1 MSTFTDSITNI
12 LNSGYITPTTTNRA
26 KVDIAMAIKNGS
38 IDSVNFSDES
48 KNLFEIAQI
57 DSMLNGIFGF
67 PSQLN
72 EDQKDALQSLSSSIN
87 RTYLNQSS
95 LNIVDIDQI
104 LENLGV
110 SDIDKSQ
117 TKNLTQD
124 IGQYITQIAISNLFG
139 NEDNTNFASLS
150 NGFSQ
155 IFSEKLSSD
164 DIENLG
170 NLSIQ
175 LNRLIFNNSSLEV
188 SSYLDTY
195 NKLYNLS
202 NPTEQE
208 LQDSISLI
216 TKRNALLASTLLQ
229 RDNQNY
235 YSV

>member
-124 IGQYITQIAISNLFG
+124 IGQYITQMAISNLFG

-195 NKLYNLS
+195 NKLYKLS

>member
-57 DSMLNGIFGF
+57 DSILNGIFGF

>member
-117 TKNLTQD
+117 TKNLTQE
-124 IGQYITQIAISNLFG
+124 IGQYITQMAISNLFG

>member
-57 DSMLNGIFGF
+57 DSILNGIFGF

-117 TKNLTQD
+117 TKNLTQE
-124 IGQYITQIAISNLFG
+124 IGQYITQMAISNLFG

>member
-1 MSTFTDSITNI
+1 
-12 LNSGYITPTTTNRA
+12 
-26 KVDIAMAIKNGS
+26 MAIKNGS

-57 DSMLNGIFGF
+57 DSILNGIFGF